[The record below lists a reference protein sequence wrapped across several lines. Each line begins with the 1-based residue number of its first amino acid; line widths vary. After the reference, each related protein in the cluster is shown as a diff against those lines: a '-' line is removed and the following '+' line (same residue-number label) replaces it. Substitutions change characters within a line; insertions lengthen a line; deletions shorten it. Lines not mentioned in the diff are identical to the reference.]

1 MAEDRRITAGTL
13 VGFRSFGKGD
23 FDDRIGDLRSN
34 TCPRAASLSSRAMP
48 KIQLATEGQAVIE
61 GVVRNRMEP
70 DLLLTGDWQL
80 VDGQ

>member
-1 MAEDRRITAGTL
+1 
-13 VGFRSFGKGD
+13 
-23 FDDRIGDLRSN
+23 
-34 TCPRAASLSSRAMP
+34 MP
-48 KIQLATEGQAVIE
+48 KIQLATEGQAVIK

>member
-1 MAEDRRITAGTL
+1 
-13 VGFRSFGKGD
+13 
-23 FDDRIGDLRSN
+23 
-34 TCPRAASLSSRAMP
+34 MP